1 MPRPANPTPSI
12 SRTYKVPGELGDW
25 LDSTYKIYRLR
36 SGKYAKSKI
45 DVVCDALEVLKDSAR
60 DHAIS
65 MSQFAKTPEHEGRQ
79 AGARLA
85 LLSYKLPVPLVEWL
99 EEYHRFH
106 RMRDGTRAATYT
118 DVVVD
123 ALERARERCAGKPQA
138 ATSAA
143 KKRKR

>member
-12 SRTYKVPGELGDW
+12 SRTYKVPSELGIW

-45 DVVCDALEVLKDSAR
+45 DVVCDALEVLKESAR
-60 DHAIS
+60 DHAIPVN
-65 MSQFAKTPEHEGRQ
+65 QFAKTPEHARRPP
-79 AGARLA
+79 GAQLA

-118 DVVVD
+118 DVVID
-123 ALERARERCAGKPQA
+123 ALERARERSVGASHGVKG
-138 ATSAA
+138 TVH
-143 KKRKR
+143 KRKR